1 MTKNPIKIDK
11 NILATRALAI
21 MNEKKITS
29 LCVYEHKKKFITIGI
44 LHIHHILNK
53 KIY

>member
-11 NILATRALAI
+11 NILATKALAI

-29 LCVYEHKKKFITIGI
+29 LCVYDKKKKLLQLVFYIFIIF
-44 LHIHHILNK
+44 
-53 KIY
+53 